1 MSVYEI
7 NNMKLTYLQTEGD
20 ISTINIMFRT
30 GSINETQNIIGMS
43 HLLEHLILCDKRIDK
58 MIDRGAVFNGTTE
71 PQLTCYYFTSLNE
84 VFLNLADMFLDI
96 MTFKNID
103 FAVLDK
109 EKEVVVQEIK
119 NCNVDPDCQMYV
131 RMKKEIFNNSL
142 GHETVGLEE
151 DIMRITQKEINAYFK
166 KYYNKSTMIIN
177 IVSSIDIEDIISLL
191 KKSSINKMPL
201 GKYYSLDKKL
211 KSQKLMRLIQLPN
224 KIEKSFFTFGIIIAK
239 KDYYACSLLLKI
251 LAGNL
256 NARLYKKLRNK
267 GYIYS
272 IKSEIGLYN
281 NNGLVILSTSCDRT
295 KLKICTDVII
305 KEFETIGNNI
315 KQSEYKNTIISNK
328 ANILISLQSTE
339 NLCDFIGRQYSIG
352 NSLSVDDYLQKFENI
367 TFEEM
372 KRVAHKYFKKSR
384 MNIISNDIS
393 ELKK

>member
-1 MSVYEI
+1 MSVHEI

-30 GSINETQNIIGMS
+30 GSINETENIIGMS

-96 MTFKNID
+96 MTFKNVD
-103 FAVLDK
+103 FSVLEK

-119 NCNVDPDCQMYV
+119 NCHVDPDCQMYV
-131 RMKKEIFNNSL
+131 RMKRDIFKNSL

-151 DIMRITQKEINAYFK
+151 DIMRITKKEINSYFK
-166 KYYNKSTMIIN
+166 KYYNKSTMVIN
-177 IVSSIDIEDIISLL
+177 IVSSIPLDDIKMLL
-191 KKSSINKMPL
+191 KNSTINKMPV
-201 GKYYSLDKKL
+201 GKYYSMDKKL
-211 KSQKLMRLIQLPN
+211 KTQKSMRLIELPN
-224 KIEKSFFTFGIIIAK
+224 KIEKSFFTFGIIIDK
-239 KDYYACSLLLKI
+239 KDYYTCSLLLKI

-272 IKSEIGLYN
+272 IKNEIGLYN
-281 NNGLVILSTSCDRT
+281 NNGLVILSTSCDKS
-295 KLKICTDVII
+295 KLKICIDVII
-305 KEFETIGNNI
+305 KEFESIGTNI
-315 KQSEYKNTIISNK
+315 KKSEYKNSIISKK
-328 ANILISLQSTE
+328 ATILISMQSTE

-352 NSLSVDDYLQKFENI
+352 NSLDLKEYVQKFESV

-372 KRVAHKYFKKSR
+372 KRVANKYFKRSR
-384 MNIISNDIS
+384 MNIISNDIN
-393 ELKK
+393 EL